1 MFLTPCLYS
10 ISNNFLVSSISAAP
24 SSTPGTMWQCIS
36 NIPSSSILVIP
47 SVNKTAG
54 YSASSF
60 PSGSLCYST
69 QLFLLSVVVCYYSSV
84 ASSAGASRAFML
96 RLIFLSSPLKSTT
109 LASISCPID
118 STSAGLATC
127 SLEIWDT

>member
-1 MFLTPCLYS
+1 MFLTPCSYS
-10 ISNNFLVSSISAAP
+10 MRSSLRVSSRSCAP
-24 SSTPGTMWQCIS
+24 SSTPGIRWQWIS
-36 NIPSSSILVIP
+36 NKPWSVIFLFHLPLLQITAKTPSLYKLIQGRCLNIMIMI
-47 SVNKTAG
+47 N
-54 YSASSF
+54 
-60 PSGSLCYST
+60 
-69 QLFLLSVVVCYYSSV
+69 YSSV